1 MHYTTKAMLMDAAR
15 NLPRTIY
22 NLVST
27 AQLNPYEFQTSLI
40 RNLVLSMPQSEQEK
54 YARECQYVRSMR
66 LDNVN
71 EISLPYAVRTDAK
84 KVLEDVHVKT
94 GHENG
99 LPYVLHAGSKKVFYP
114 ADTGES
120 ALVESYKGLVYAEG
134 ITGAGALEES
144 PHCYEDAEF
153 FLENGECLLDVGSAE
168 ALFAVEKIDKV
179 KKAFLFE
186 CERCWQKPLKRTFL
200 PYGEKVKIIGKM
212 VSDSTSKHTTRI
224 VDAIGKDISADDRF
238 FVKMDIEGGERFVI
252 KGNEDFFRNNKVKL
266 SCCVYHRQDDAIVI
280 KDTLERLGYTTRFS
294 KGYMLIGMNGIH
306 YPYFRH
312 GVIYAKNY

>member
-1 MHYTTKAMLMDAAR
+1 MHYTTKAMLMGAVRD
-15 NLPRTIY
+15 LPRTIY

-27 AQLNPYEFQTSLI
+27 AQLNPYEFQMSLI
-40 RNLVLSMPQSEQEK
+40 RNLVLSMPQSEQDK
-54 YARECQYVRSMR
+54 YARECLHLRNIP
-66 LDNVN
+66 LDKVN
-71 EISLPYAVRTDAK
+71 DISLPYAVRADSK
-84 KVLEDVHVKT
+84 EVLEGVHVKT
-94 GHENG
+94 GFENG

-114 ADTGES
+114 AGTEES
-120 ALVESYKGLVYAEG
+120 AIVESYKGLVYAEG

-153 FLENGECLLDVGSAE
+153 FLDSGEYLLDVGCAE

-186 CERCWQKPLKRTFL
+186 CEHCWQKPLKCTFL
-200 PYGEKVKIIGKM
+200 PYGEKVRIISKM
-212 VSDSTSKHTTRI
+212 VSDRTSKHTTRI
-224 VDAIGKDISADDRF
+224 ADAIGVDISVEDKF
-238 FVKMDIEGGERFVI
+238 FVKMDIEGGERSVI
-252 KGNEDFFRNNKVKL
+252 TGNEDFFRNNKIKL

-280 KDTLERLGYTTRFS
+280 KDILERFGYTTRFS

>member
-27 AQLNPYEFQTSLI
+27 AQLNPYEFQASLI
-40 RNLVLSMPQSEQEK
+40 RNLVLSMPQSEQDK
-54 YARECQYVRSMR
+54 YARECLHLRNIP
-66 LDNVN
+66 LDKVN
-71 EISLPYAVRTDAK
+71 DISLPYAIRADAK
-84 KVLEDVHVKT
+84 KVLEGVHVKT
-94 GHENG
+94 GLENG
-99 LPYVLHAGSKKVFYP
+99 LPYVMHAGSKKVFYP
-114 ADTGES
+114 AGTGES

-144 PHCYEDAEF
+144 PHCYEDSEF

-179 KKAFLFE
+179 KKVFLFE
-186 CERCWQKPLKRTFL
+186 CERCWQKPLKCTFS
-200 PYGEKVKIIGKM
+200 PYREKVRIISKM
-212 VSDSTSKHTTRI
+212 VSDNTSKLTTRI

-238 FVKMDIEGGERFVI
+238 FVKMDIEGGERSVI
-252 KGNEDFFRNNKVKL
+252 MGNEDFFKNHRVKL

-280 KDTLERLGYTTRFS
+280 KDMLERFGYKTRFS

>member
-1 MHYTTKAMLMDAAR
+1 MHYTTKAMLMEAAR

-54 YARECQYVRSMR
+54 YARECQYVRNVR

-114 ADTGES
+114 AGTGES

-144 PHCYEDAEF
+144 PHCYEDSEF
-153 FLENGECLLDVGSAE
+153 FLENGECLLDVCSAD

-186 CERCWQKPLKRTFL
+186 CERCWQTPLKCTFF
-200 PYGEKVKIIGKM
+200 PYREKVRIISKM

-224 VDAIGKDISADDRF
+224 VDAIGKDINADDRF

-280 KDTLERLGYTTRFS
+280 KDTLERFGYTTRFS
-294 KGYMLIGMNGIH
+294 KGYMLIGMNGMH
-306 YPYFRH
+306 YPYFRY

>member
-1 MHYTTKAMLMDAAR
+1 M
-15 NLPRTIY
+15 
-22 NLVST
+22 
-27 AQLNPYEFQTSLI
+27 
-40 RNLVLSMPQSEQEK
+40 
-54 YARECQYVRSMR
+54 
-66 LDNVN
+66 
-71 EISLPYAVRTDAK
+71 
-84 KVLEDVHVKT
+84 
-94 GHENG
+94 
-99 LPYVLHAGSKKVFYP
+99 
-114 ADTGES
+114 
-120 ALVESYKGLVYAEG
+120 
-134 ITGAGALEES
+134 
-144 PHCYEDAEF
+144 
-153 FLENGECLLDVGSAE
+153 
-168 ALFAVEKIDKV
+168 
-179 KKAFLFE
+179 
-186 CERCWQKPLKRTFL
+186 
-200 PYGEKVKIIGKM
+200 KIIGKM